1 MDRRGVSIYI
11 YFFIFPFFFAYAL
24 NEYLLNIY
32 YVLLLVDL
40 S

>member
-11 YFFIFPFFFAYAL
+11 YIFIFPFFFAYAL